1 MEIEIPKCL
10 LAAAHNMLNTLPV
23 DPTWLLGHTNCC
35 AVFTDV
41 VLHQSSR
48 DQIWHGRACRDLVQC
63 ARITDLFVI
72 RDIIAF

>member
-35 AVFTDV
+35 AEFTDV

-48 DQIWHGRACRDLVQC
+48 DQYLARPSLQRFGAMC
-63 ARITDLFVI
+63 ANHRFICDS
-72 RDIIAF
+72 